1 MLELAAYL
9 GIGTIVGFLSGLLGI
24 GGGVIIVSSLAL
36 MFAAH
41 GFPATYVMHMAIATS
56 LGAML
61 AGSFAS
67 LRTHD
72 RHGAVDWSVV
82 KLMTPGL
89 VAGSVG
95 GAALAR
101 LMPTAFL
108 KFVFLG
114 ITVFLSLQMVLG
126 LKAKG
131 ARELPGR
138 AGLAAAGFFVG
149 LVSGL
154 FGGGAAAIGVP
165 FLTWCNVSTHRAIGT
180 VAALAFP
187 LAVAGSIGYAVAGWS
202 VAGLPRWSVG
212 FVYLPALVGI
222 SAASMLLA
230 PFGARLAHRLPGARL
245 RRIFALILAG
255 LAVKVAVSI

>member
-1 MLELAAYL
+1 MLELGAYL
-9 GIGTIVGFLSGLLGI
+9 AIGTIVGFLSGLLGI

-36 MFAAH
+36 MFSAH
-41 GFPATYVMHMAIATS
+41 GFPANYVMHMAIATS

-72 RHGAVDWSVV
+72 RHDAVDWSVV

-89 VAGSVG
+89 VAGSAG

-114 ITVFLSLQMVLG
+114 ITIFLAAQMVLG
-126 LKAKG
+126 LKAK
-131 ARELPGR
+131 ASRALPGR
-138 AGLAAAGFFVG
+138 PGLAAAGFFIG
-149 LVSGL
+149 IVSGL

-165 FLTWCNVSTHRAIGT
+165 FLTWCNVGTHRAIGT

-202 VAGLPRWSVG
+202 IAGLPRWSVG

-230 PFGARLAHRLPGARL
+230 PLGARLAHRLPAARL
-245 RRIFALILAG
+245 RRIFALVLVGMAM
-255 LAVKVAVSI
+255 KVAVSI

>member
-1 MLELAAYL
+1 MIELGAYL
-9 GIGTIVGFLSGLLGI
+9 AIGTVVGFLSGLLGI

-36 MFAAH
+36 MFSAH
-41 GFPATYVMHMAIATS
+41 AFPANYVMHMAIATS

-72 RHGAVDWSVV
+72 RHDAVDWGVV

-89 VAGSVG
+89 VAGSAG

-114 ITVFLSLQMVLG
+114 ITIFLAAQMVLG
-126 LKAKG
+126 LKAK
-131 ARELPGR
+131 ASRALPGR
-138 AGLAAAGFFVG
+138 PGLAAAGFFIG
-149 LVSGL
+149 IVSGL

-165 FLTWCNVSTHRAIGT
+165 FLTWCNVGTHRAIGT

-202 VAGLPRWSVG
+202 IAGLPRWSVG

-222 SAASMLLA
+222 SAASLLLA
-230 PFGARLAHRLPGARL
+230 PLGARLAHRLPAARL
-245 RRIFALILAG
+245 RRIFALVLVGMAM
-255 LAVKVAVSI
+255 KVAVSI

>member
-1 MLELAAYL
+1 MLELGAYL
-9 GIGTIVGFLSGLLGI
+9 AIGTIVGFLSGLLGI

-36 MFAAH
+36 MFSAH
-41 GFPATYVMHMAIATS
+41 GFPANYVMHLAIATS
-56 LGAML
+56 LRAML

-72 RHGAVDWSVV
+72 RHDAVDWSVV

-89 VAGSVG
+89 VAGSAG

-114 ITVFLSLQMVLG
+114 ITIFLAAQMVLG
-126 LKAKG
+126 LKAK
-131 ARELPGR
+131 ASRALPGR
-138 AGLAAAGFFVG
+138 PGLAAAGFFIG
-149 LVSGL
+149 IVSGL

-165 FLTWCNVSTHRAIGT
+165 FLTWCNVGTHRAIGT

-202 VAGLPRWSVG
+202 IAGLPRWSVG

-230 PFGARLAHRLPGARL
+230 PLGARLAHRLPAARL
-245 RRIFALILAG
+245 RRIFALVLVGMAM
-255 LAVKVAVSI
+255 KVAVSI

>member
-1 MLELAAYL
+1 MVELAGYL
-9 GIGTIVGFLSGLLGI
+9 AIGTVVGFLSGLLGI

-36 MFAAH
+36 MYSAH
-41 GFPATYVMHMAIATS
+41 GFPPTYVMHMAIATS

-72 RHGAVDWSVV
+72 RHGAVDWRVV
-82 KLMTPGL
+82 KLMSPGL
-89 VAGSVG
+89 VAGSMG

-114 ITVFLSLQMVLG
+114 ITIFLSLQMMLG

-131 ARELPGR
+131 ARDLPGR
-138 AGLAAAGFFVG
+138 AGLAAAGFAVG
-149 LVSGL
+149 IVSGL

-187 LAVAGSIGYAVAGWS
+187 LAIAGSIGYAVAGWS
-202 VAGLPRWSVG
+202 VGGLPRWSVG
-212 FVYLPALVGI
+212 FVYLPALAGI
-222 SAASMLLA
+222 SVASLALA
-230 PFGARLAHRLPGARL
+230 PVGARLAHRLPAARL
-245 RRIFALILAG
+245 RWIFALLLAG
-255 LAVKVAVSI
+255 MAVKVAVSV

>member
-1 MLELAAYL
+1 MPEAAAYL
-9 GIGTIVGFLSGLLGI
+9 AIGTIVGFLSGLLGI

-36 MFAAH
+36 LFSAH
-41 GFPATYVMHMAIATS
+41 GFPANYVMHMAIATS

-89 VAGSVG
+89 VAGSMG

-114 ITVFLSLQMVLG
+114 ITIFLSLQMVLG

-131 ARELPGR
+131 SRELPAR
-138 AGLAAAGFFVG
+138 PGLVVAGFFIG
-149 LVSGL
+149 IVSGL

-187 LAVAGSIGYAVAGWS
+187 LAVAGSLGYALAGWS
-202 VAGLPRWSVG
+202 VAGLPSWSIG
-212 FVYLPALVGI
+212 FVYVPALVGI
-222 SAASMLLA
+222 SVASMLLA
-230 PFGARLAHRLPGARL
+230 PLGARLAHRLPATGL
-245 RRIFALILAG
+245 RRIFAVVLA
-255 LAVKVAVSI
+255 AMAAKVAFSI

>member
-1 MLELAAYL
+1 MLELGAYL
-9 GIGTIVGFLSGLLGI
+9 AIGTIVGFLSGLLGI

-36 MFAAH
+36 MFSAH
-41 GFPATYVMHMAIATS
+41 GFPANYVMHMAIATS

-72 RHGAVDWSVV
+72 RHDAVDWSVV

-89 VAGSVG
+89 VAGSAG

-114 ITVFLSLQMVLG
+114 ITIFLAAQMVLG
-126 LKAKG
+126 LKAKA
-131 ARELPGR
+131 ARALPGR
-138 AGLAAAGFFVG
+138 PGLAAAGSFIG

-154 FGGGAAAIGVP
+154 FG
-165 FLTWCNVSTHRAIGT
+165 
-180 VAALAFP
+180 
-187 LAVAGSIGYAVAGWS
+187 
-202 VAGLPRWSVG
+202 
-212 FVYLPALVGI
+212 
-222 SAASMLLA
+222 
-230 PFGARLAHRLPGARL
+230 
-245 RRIFALILAG
+245 
-255 LAVKVAVSI
+255 

>member
-1 MLELAAYL
+1 MLELVAYL
-9 GIGTIVGFLSGLLGI
+9 AIGAVVGFLSGLLGI
-24 GGGVIIVSSLAL
+24 GGGIIIVSSLAL
-36 MFAAH
+36 MFSAH
-41 GFPATYVMHMAIATS
+41 AFPAEYVMHMAIATS

-61 AGSFAS
+61 AGSFSS

-72 RHGAVDWSVV
+72 QHGAVDWGVV

-89 VAGSVG
+89 LAGSLG

-101 LMPTAFL
+101 FMPTAFL
-108 KFVFLG
+108 KYVFLA
-114 ITVFLSLQMVLG
+114 ITLFITLQMVLG
-126 LKAKG
+126 LKAK
-131 ARELPGR
+131 ATRELPRRG
-138 AGLAAAGFFVG
+138 GLAAAGFFVG
-149 LVSGL
+149 VISGL

-187 LAVAGSIGYAVAGWS
+187 LAAAGSIGYAAAGWS

-222 SAASMLLA
+222 SASSMLLA
-230 PFGARLAHRLPGARL
+230 PFGARLAHRLPAARL
-245 RRIFALILAG
+245 RRIFALVLVVMAS
-255 LAVKVAVSI
+255 KVAVSI

>member
-9 GIGTIVGFLSGLLGI
+9 GIGTVVGFLSGLLGI

-36 MFAAH
+36 MFSAR
-41 GFPATYVMHMAIATS
+41 GFPSTYVMHMAIATS

-72 RHGAVDWSVV
+72 RHDAVDWRVV
-82 KLMTPGL
+82 KLMAPGL
-89 VAGSVG
+89 VAGSIG
-95 GAALAR
+95 GAAAAR

-114 ITVFLSLQMVLG
+114 ITLFLSVQMVLG
-126 LKAKG
+126 LKAR
-131 ARELPGR
+131 ATRELPGR
-138 AGLAAAGFFVG
+138 RGLAVAGFFIG
-149 LVSGL
+149 IVSGL

-187 LAVAGSIGYAVAGWS
+187 LAAAGSIGYAVAGWS
-202 VAGLPRWSVG
+202 IAGLPRWSVG
-212 FVYLPALVGI
+212 FVYLPALAGI
-222 SAASMLLA
+222 SAASLVLA
-230 PFGARLAHRLPGARL
+230 PFGARLAHRLPAAHL

-255 LAVKVAVSI
+255 LAAKVAVSI